1 MTSEEEDEER
11 LLRSVALQNA
21 NSIFVARQR
30 AEQELVRVREA
41 LETKTAALAK
51 SLAVAEALLEERDRA
66 RAEAEE
72 ARRAADEANDAKG
85 RFVSLVSHELRTPL
99 GAIGGYAGLLEE
111 GIHGPLGGEQ
121 LRFIARIRH
130 NQQHL
135 LRLVNELLDLS
146 KMESGQFPLT
156 ISAIRAETVLDSV
169 KAMVEPQVRER
180 RLQMHVDPG
189 DPTLRFSADGE
200 RVEQIILNLVSNA
213 IKSTSEGGTVNITT
227 AAVGDAVEV
236 QVRDTG
242 MGIDAA
248 NLEKIFEPFFQVRSA
263 NSRESRGTGLGLAI
277 SRQLARAMKG
287 DLNVDSALGLG
298 SVFTLRLN
306 RVHADGSEPADNHSL
321 DG

>member
-1 MTSEEEDEER
+1 MKEDDEEG

-21 NSIFVARQR
+21 SSIFVARQR
-30 AEQELVRVREA
+30 AEQELLRVREA
-41 LETKTAALAK
+41 LEAKTIALAK

-66 RAEAEE
+66 RAEADA
-72 ARRAADEANDAKG
+72 ARRAAEEANDAKG

-111 GIHGPLGGEQ
+111 GIHGPLSGEQ

-146 KMESGQFPLT
+146 KMESGQFPLNT
-156 ISAIRAETVLDSV
+156 SAVVAETVLDSV
-169 KAMVEPQVRER
+169 KVMVEPQVRER
-180 RLQMHVDPG
+180 RLQICVDPG
-189 DPTLRFSADGE
+189 DPALRFYADGD

-213 IKSTSEGGTVNITT
+213 IKSTPEGGTVTITT
-227 AAVGDAVEV
+227 AAAGDSVEV

-242 MGIDAA
+242 IGIDAA
-248 NLEKIFEPFFQVRSA
+248 NLEMIFEPFFQVPSA
-263 NSRESRGTGLGLAI
+263 INRESRGTGLGLAI
-277 SRQLARAMKG
+277 SRQLARAMEG
-287 DLNVDSALGLG
+287 DLKVDSTPGLG

-306 RVHADGSEPADNHSL
+306 RVVADGSEPAGEHPL
-321 DG
+321 HG